1 MANRD
6 PTDELKLEL
15 DALRLENQELHGAL
29 GRFEQPSH
37 LIRKLASLA
46 RNALRARLP
55 SRRSARWQPAQ
66 LSDSA
71 PLFRPYVVRR
81 SRSPG
86 GVRPRV
92 LHAIGNFY
100 TGGSPRLI
108 VDLVER
114 LGDFYEQPTIVRD
127 MPPEPHYVGLDLH
140 AVPTVR
146 NTREA
151 VTLLRRLRPDLVHV
165 HFLGHH
171 RHRYSHAD
179 WSWYD
184 PLFRAAEE
192 LGCPVV
198 ENVNIPVAPYF
209 SDAVRCYVFVSDYVR
224 ERFGRA
230 GDRNVTIYPG
240 SNLELF
246 SRDAHDTLRDGCVGM
261 VYRLEGDKLDESVI
275 DVFVQ
280 VLERRPRAK
289 ALIVG
294 GGRFLEPYRARIA
307 GAGLDGSVTLTG
319 YVPYEALPKL
329 YGEMT
334 IFVAPPHSESFG
346 HVVPLAM
353 NMEIP
358 VAAYAVGA
366 LPEILGDTGS
376 LAPPGD
382 VDALAAT
389 VVELLDDPERRR
401 RIGRASRSRAERL
414 FSVETMAA
422 KYRELYDELLA

>member
-1 MANRD
+1 MANHD
-6 PTDELKLEL
+6 PKHELKLEL
-15 DALRLENQELHGAL
+15 DALRLENQELHREL
-29 GRFEQPSH
+29 SRFEQPLH
-37 LIRKLASLA
+37 LIRKLAFLA
-46 RNALRARLP
+46 RHALRARLP
-55 SRRSARWQPAQ
+55 SRRGARWQPAP
-66 LSDSA
+66 LAESA
-71 PLFRPYVVRR
+71 PMFRPYVVRQ
-81 SRSPG
+81 SRPQA

-114 LGDFYEQPTIVRD
+114 LGDVYDQPTIVRD

-140 AVPTVR
+140 AVPKIR
-146 NTREA
+146 STRDA
-151 VTLLRRLRPDLVHV
+151 AALLRRLRPDLVHV

-179 WSWYD
+179 WNWYD
-184 PLFRAAEE
+184 ALFRAAEE

-209 SDAVRCYVFVSDYVR
+209 SDAVRRYVFVSDYVR
-224 ERFGRA
+224 ELFGRA

-246 SRDAHDTLRDGCVGM
+246 SRADHDASRDGCVGM

-275 DVFVQ
+275 DVFIE
-280 VLERRPRAK
+280 VLNRRPSAT

-294 GGRFLEPYRARIA
+294 GGRFLEPYRARVVE
-307 GAGLDGSVTLTG
+307 AGLDGSVTLTG
-319 YVPYEALPKL
+319 YIPYESLPKF

-334 IFVAPPHSESFG
+334 IFVAPPHTESFG

-382 VDALAAT
+382 VDALAGT
-389 VVELLDDPERRR
+389 IVELLDDPERRR
-401 RIGRASRSRAERL
+401 QIGRASRARAEQL
-414 FSVETMAA
+414 FSVETMVA